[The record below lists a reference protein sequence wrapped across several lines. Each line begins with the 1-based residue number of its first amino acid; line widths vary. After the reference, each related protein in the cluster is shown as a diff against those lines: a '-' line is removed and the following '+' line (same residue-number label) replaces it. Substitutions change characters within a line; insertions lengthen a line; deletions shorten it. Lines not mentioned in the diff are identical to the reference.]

1 MQIIPAIDI
10 IDGKCVR
17 LTEGDYLK
25 KTQYNSTPLEMAKL
39 YQDHGIDRLH
49 VVDLDG
55 AKAGKVVNWNSIEEI
70 SSKTDL
76 VIDFGGGVKSAED
89 VAHIIDLEI
98 RFVTIGSMAVKHP
111 EIFQSWISQFGAER
125 FMLGADVK
133 NGKIMINGWQ
143 EESSINLNSFLDKY
157 FRLGI
162 RNMFCTDIS
171 KDGKLEGPSFEL
183 YKELK
188 LNFPELNV
196 IASGGVSSMNDIYKL
211 QEMNCDG
218 VIIGKAIYENRISLS
233 QLKKFVVE
241 KK

>member
-1 MQIIPAIDI
+1 
-10 IDGKCVR
+10 
-17 LTEGDYLK
+17 
-25 KTQYNSTPLEMAKL
+25 MAKL

-70 SSKTDL
+70 SSKTNL

-89 VAHIIDLEI
+89 VSRIIDLGI
-98 RFVTIGSMAVKHP
+98 HYVTIGSMAVKHP
-111 EIFQSWISQFGAER
+111 EIFQHWISQFGPEN

-133 NGKIMINGWQ
+133 NGKIMISGWQ
-143 EESSINLNSFLDKY
+143 EESSVALDSFLNAY
-157 FRLGI
+157 TNLGI
-162 RNMFCTDIS
+162 RNVFCTDIS

-183 YKELK
+183 YKALK
-188 LNFPELNV
+188 LSFPQLNI
-196 IASGGVSSMNDIYKL
+196 IASGGVSCMNDIYKL
-211 QEMNCDG
+211 QESNCDG

-233 QLKKFVVE
+233 QLEKFVIE

>member
-17 LTEGDYLK
+17 LTEGDYTK
-25 KTQYNSTPLEMAKL
+25 KTQYSSTPLEMAKL
-39 YQDHGIDRLH
+39 YQDYGIDRLH

-55 AKAGKVVNWNSIEEI
+55 AKLGKIVNWTSIEEI
-70 SSKTDL
+70 SSKTKMQ
-76 VIDFGGGVKSAED
+76 IDFGGGVKSADD
-89 VAHIIDLEI
+89 VVRISELGI
-98 RFVTIGSMAVKHP
+98 RFVTVGSMAVKHP
-111 EIFQSWISQFGAER
+111 EIFQSWISQFGAEK

-143 EESSINLNSFLDKY
+143 EESTIDLNSFLDKY
-157 FRLGI
+157 FSMGI

-183 YKELK
+183 YKNIK
-188 LNFPELNV
+188 LHFPQLNV

-211 QEMNCDG
+211 QETNCDG

-233 QLKKFVVE
+233 QLKKFVIE

>member
-17 LTEGDYLK
+17 LTEGDYSK

-49 VVDLDG
+49 IVDLDG
-55 AKAGKVVNWNSIEEI
+55 AKTGKVVNWNSIEEI
-70 SSKTDL
+70 SSKTDM

-89 VAHIIDLEI
+89 VARIIDLGI
-98 RFVTIGSMAVKHP
+98 HFVTIGSMAVKHAD
-111 EIFQSWISQFGAER
+111 IFQDWLKQFGAEK

-133 NGKIMINGWQ
+133 NGKIMISGWQ
-143 EESSINLNSFLDKY
+143 EESSIDLNSFLDKY
-157 FRLGI
+157 FKLGI
-162 RNMFCTDIS
+162 LNVFCTDIS

-183 YKELK
+183 YKALK
-188 LNFPELNV
+188 INFPQMNI
-196 IASGGVSSMNDIYKL
+196 IASGGVSSMDDVYKL
-211 QEMNCDG
+211 QEIKCDG

-233 QLKKFVVE
+233 QLKKFVIE
-241 KK
+241 KN